1 MKTFQHQVSYK
12 QEEDQTMIKEGLQDG
27 DIPTHIDVLPI
38 LTKENSVTFVYDNE
52 PFYTWMWSL
61 PFENYQLIIDNYIKK
76 FPLTKDFEFE
86 FVRHSCSHYHNGFE
100 I

>member
-12 QEEDQTMIKEGLQDG
+12 QEEDQTHVQEY
-27 DIPTHIDVLPI
+27 PTHIDVLPI
-38 LTKENSVTFVYDNE
+38 FTKENKVTFVYDNE
-52 PFYTWMWSL
+52 PFEMWCWSI
-61 PFENYQLIIDNYIKK
+61 PYENYQLIIDNYIKK

-86 FVRHSCSHYHNGFE
+86 FVRHQSDLFRNGFE